1 MSVEISPPQI
11 EAVTANDSPNAID
24 RVWERSRGAGNSAVL
39 TTLVVL
45 AALYTIH
52 FARDLLLPITAAY
65 FLKLVLTPLVRWLRR
80 WGGVPEALGA
90 ALVLGVT
97 LAAAGLTVYQLI
109 GPANDWLARA
119 PKILR
124 EASSELRA
132 WKKPVEN
139 LSRAAEHVEAMTE
152 VSAGNETRSVEVRG
166 PRLTSLLFESTSD
179 FVAAAVATLVLL
191 YLLLASGDLF
201 LRKAINI
208 LPRLEDKV
216 AAVDL
221 SRELER
227 NVSSYL
233 LIVSLINFGLGLVVG
248 VCMHFLEMPNP
259 YLWGMV
265 VAVLNFVPYL
275 GPLASV
281 FILTLAAYVTFEDIG
296 RALLISGVYFGVNAI
311 ESYFVTPA
319 ILGRRMSMNPVAIF
333 IAMMFFGWAWGIY
346 GLLLAVP
353 ILAMLKLL
361 CEHVE
366 PLQAVSELISA

>member
-1 MSVEISPPQI
+1 MNVDTSSPRN
-11 EAVTANDSPNAID
+11 EAVMANDSRN
-24 RVWERSRGAGNSAVL
+24 VTERAPKRSGWAGSSAA
-39 TTLVVL
+39 TSALVGL
-45 AALYTIH
+45 AVLYTIY
-52 FARDLLLPITAAY
+52 FARELLLPVTAAY
-65 FLKLVLTPLVRWLRR
+65 FLKLVLTPPVRWLRR
-80 WGGVPEALGA
+80 RGVPEAVGA
-90 ALVLGVT
+90 ALVLG
-97 LAAAGLTVYQLI
+97 AALGVVGLGAYQFV

-124 EASSELRA
+124 QASGELRA

-139 LSRAAEHVEAMTE
+139 LSLAAQQVEAMTE
-152 VSAGNETRSVEVRG
+152 VSADKAPSVEMRG

-179 FVAAAVATLVLL
+179 FIAAAVASLILL

-201 LRKAINI
+201 LRKAITI

-227 NVSSYL
+227 NISSYL
-233 LIVSLINFGLGLVVG
+233 LTVSLINVGLGLVVG
-248 VCMHFLEMPNP
+248 VSMHFLGMPSP
-259 YLWGMV
+259 YLWGIM

-275 GPLASV
+275 GPLATV
-281 FILTLAAYVTFEDIG
+281 IILTLVAYVTFEDFG
-296 RALLISGVYFGVNAI
+296 RAVLVGGVYFAVNAV

-319 ILGRRMSMNPVAIF
+319 ILGRRMRMNPVAIF
-333 IAMMFFGWAWGIY
+333 IAMIFFGWAWGIY

-353 ILAMLKLL
+353 ILAMVKLL

>member
-1 MSVEISPPQI
+1 MNVDTSSARN
-11 EAVTANDSPNAID
+11 EAVMANDSRN
-24 RVWERSRGAGNSAVL
+24 VMERAPKRSGWAGSSAA
-39 TTLVVL
+39 TYALVGL
-45 AALYTIH
+45 AVLYTIY
-52 FARDLLLPITAAY
+52 FARELLLPITAAY
-65 FLKLVLTPLVRWLRR
+65 FLKLVLTPPVRWLRR
-80 WGGVPEALGA
+80 RGVPEALGA
-90 ALVLGVT
+90 ALVLGAT
-97 LAAAGLTVYQLI
+97 LATVGLSAYQFV

-119 PKILR
+119 PTILR
-124 EASSELRA
+124 QASGELRA

-139 LSRAAEHVEAMTE
+139 LSRAAQQVEAMAE
-152 VSAGNETRSVEVRG
+152 VTADKAPSVEVRG
-166 PRLTSLLFESTSD
+166 PRLASLLFESTSD
-179 FVAAAVATLVLL
+179 FIAAAVATLILL

-201 LRKAINI
+201 LRKAITI

-221 SRELER
+221 SRELEQ
-227 NVSSYL
+227 NISSYL
-233 LIVSLINFGLGLVVG
+233 LTVSLINLGLGLVVG
-248 VCMHFLEMPNP
+248 VSMHFLEMPNP
-259 YLWGMV
+259 YLWGIM

-281 FILTLAAYVTFEDIG
+281 IILTLAAYVTFEDLG
-296 RALLISGVYFGVNAI
+296 RALLVSGVYFAVNAV
-311 ESYFVTPA
+311 ESYLVTPA

-366 PLQAVSELISA
+366 PLQSVSELISA

>member
-1 MSVEISPPQI
+1 MSADISPPRN
-11 EAVTANDSPNAID
+11 EAVTANESTSVID
-24 RVWERSRGAGNSAVL
+24 RVRERSGRAGSSAAM
-39 TTLVVL
+39 TALVGLLV
-45 AALYTIH
+45 LYTIH

-80 WGGVPEALGA
+80 WGVPESIGA
-90 ALVLGVT
+90 ALVLGAT
-97 LAAAGLTVYQLI
+97 LAAGGLSAYQLI

-119 PKILR
+119 PKILWQ
-124 EASSELRA
+124 ASAELRA

-139 LSRAAEHVEAMTE
+139 LSRAADHVEAMAQ

-166 PRLTSLLFESTSD
+166 PRLTSLLFDSTSD
-179 FVAAAVATLVLL
+179 FVAAAIATLVLL

-201 LRKAINI
+201 LRKAITI
-208 LPRLEDKV
+208 LPRLHDKV

-221 SRELER
+221 SREMER

-233 LIVSLINFGLGLVVG
+233 VTVSLINLGLGLVVG

-296 RALLISGVYFGVNAI
+296 RAFLISGVYFGVNAV

-333 IAMMFFGWAWGIY
+333 IALMFFGWAWGIY

-353 ILAMLKLL
+353 ILAMLKVL
-361 CEHVE
+361 CEHIE
-366 PLQAVSELISA
+366 PLHAVSELISS